1 MAQAHCS
8 PKRLWKDLSGNIIS
22 SCKSHGLYTCNVS
35 PEDLNFDPHITF
47 CLKFCFLGQITA
59 KQNLGK
65 SETHGF
71 TADFFSNIMSNNPSM
86 TDKLAAL
93 C

>member
-8 PKRLWKDLSGNIIS
+8 PKRLSKDLRVEILYPHANLMG
-22 SCKSHGLYTCNVS
+22 CYTCNVS

-47 CLKFCFLGQITA
+47 CLKFYFLGQITA
-59 KQNLGK
+59 EQNLGK

-71 TADFFSNIMSNNPSM
+71 TAGFFLTS
-86 TDKLAAL
+86 
-93 C
+93 